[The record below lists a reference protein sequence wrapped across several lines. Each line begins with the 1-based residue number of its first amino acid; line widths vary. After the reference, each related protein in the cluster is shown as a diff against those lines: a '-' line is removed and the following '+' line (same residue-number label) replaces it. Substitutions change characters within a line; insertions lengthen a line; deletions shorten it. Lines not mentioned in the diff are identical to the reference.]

1 VSTGESNGSS
11 MSLMSRNRDADVSNQ
26 NADNEQ
32 RTKPRRKIQDSR
44 YSVRE
49 TMALPTVDLGPFL
62 REEGVIVND
71 PPTVAQLSVSRK
83 IDKCCRQH
91 GFLHLT
97 NFGLTD
103 ALRKQVF
110 QASSDLFHQ
119 DDSHKREKLKRIK
132 PSDNMGY
139 SPVQSESINKSRPP
153 ELKEAFNVRFPP
165 AHQNDFSGCPE
176 SFQSAV
182 EVLQSVLKKAKQ
194 AYLTACALALDLP
207 MDFFTQTLKEMN
219 LCTIRFLH
227 YPPCDFNETSEA
239 LDKPIRIGEH
249 TDFGAVTFLLLGD
262 NGAEGLQIKPVEGG
276 EIGGTSGGEGEGWL
290 DIHMPPG
297 GVIVNT
303 GALMAR
309 WTNDEW
315 RATAHRV
322 IVPSEQVAS
331 RERFSIAFF
340 VDPDA
345 GAIVDV
351 HDRFL
356 QEDGKSKRYE
366 PITSLDYLMGK
377 LKEMMMAK

>member
-1 VSTGESNGSS
+1 
-11 MSLMSRNRDADVSNQ
+11 
-26 NADNEQ
+26 
-32 RTKPRRKIQDSR
+32 
-44 YSVRE
+44 
-49 TMALPTVDLGPFL
+49 MALPTVDLDPFL
-62 REEGVIVND
+62 REEGVIVNE
-71 PPTVAQLSVSRK
+71 PPTDAQLLASRK
-83 IDKCCRQH
+83 IDKACRQH

-103 ALRKQVF
+103 ALRKRVF
-110 QASSDLFHQ
+110 LSSKNLFHQ
-119 DDSHKREKLKRIK
+119 DDSHKREKLKRIN
-132 PSDNMGY
+132 PSDNVGY
-139 SPVQSESINKSRPP
+139 SPVQSESLNVSRPP

-176 SFQSAV
+176 NFESAA
-182 EVLQSVLKKAKQ
+182 EELQSVLKKAMQ
-194 AYLTACALALDLP
+194 SYLTACALALDLP
-207 MDFFTQTLKEMN
+207 TDFFTQTLKEMD

-249 TDFGAVTFLLLGD
+249 TDFGAVTFLLLGEH
-262 NGAEGLQIKPVEGG
+262 GAEGLQIKLVEGG
-276 EIGGTSGGEGEGWL
+276 EVGGKSGGEGEGWL
-290 DIHMPPG
+290 DIDMPAG

-322 IVPSEQVAS
+322 IVSSEQVAS

-345 GAIVDV
+345 GALVDV

-356 QEDGKSKRYE
+356 QGDGKVKRYE
-366 PITSLDYLMGK
+366 AITSLDYLFGK
-377 LKEMMMAK
+377 LKEMMPGKVDQ